1 MHASDAFA
9 HLFVAW
15 FRFHAFVL
23 HAMQRLARG
32 TGLPF
37 PFLSLGSLKGTS
49 VLSQTEGKEGS
60 LGKDRSPTPDRRGRI
75 DAREKIARS
84 WRKSSMGWEV
94 RKRARKTCAMQAVER
109 QTFQGSS
116 GCNGG
121 GEEGARLGR
130 HARESNAMQ
139 SQEDGKVRPRRILT
153 RVGTSNVLPAMGL
166 PCSIPSKAHHPLGSM
181 GWAFHRNVHRF
192 RCMRHKPR
200 KWTVRYVERA
210 IFNPLR
216 LRFGL
221 RPTGRL
227 HVHVD
232 VPWSFSF
239 LPLRFVFIARAVLV
253 CSSVFFCTLGTGIF
267 RTGVFLVRISTGGS
281 TLVSCIR

>member
-1 MHASDAFA
+1 
-9 HLFVAW
+9 
-15 FRFHAFVL
+15 
-23 HAMQRLARG
+23 MQRLARG

-37 PFLSLGSLKGTS
+37 PFLSLGWLKGTS
-49 VLSQTEGKEGS
+49 FPSQTEGKEGS
-60 LGKDRSPTPDRRGRI
+60 LGKNRGPTPDRRGRI
-75 DAREKIARS
+75 DARKKIARS

-94 RKRARKTCAMQAVER
+94 GKSARKTCAMQAAER
-109 QTFQGSS
+109 QTLQGSS

-130 HARESNAMQ
+130 HTRDSNARQ

-153 RVGTSNVLPAMGL
+153 RVGNASVLRAMGL
-166 PCSIPSKAHHPLGSM
+166 LCSIRSTAHHPLGSM
-181 GWAFHRNVHRF
+181 GWAFHRNVR
-192 RCMRHKPR
+192 RIQRMRHAPQ
-200 KWTVRYVERA
+200 KWTVCYVELA

-232 VPWSFSF
+232 VPWSSSF
-239 LPLRFVFIARAVLV
+239 LPLRFVFIARAILV
-253 CSSVFFCTLGTGIF
+253 CSSVFSCTLGTGIS

-281 TLVSCIR
+281 TLFSCIR